1 MSQVLLAVV
10 PHRRLMELKNS
21 GVVRPQTIKDLA
33 DIAFIRLRDKI
44 IEKRIAVEK
53 PIGIMRLMK
62 RSTFDHHLTRE
73 VEVMFE
79 NREALVEHI
88 QSVKERLPTP
98 LVPVDEAGVKDLLFL
113 DRASKCAA
121 EAEKVVMLFKLHD
134 EVIVDSDTSFLLSW
148 LMNNTQRIKDHISGE
163 VNDDSSSN
171 Q

>member
-44 IEKRIAVEK
+44 IAKRIEAEK
-53 PIGIMRLMK
+53 PTGILRLMK
-62 RSTFDHHLTRE
+62 RSTFEHHLTRE

-79 NREALVEHI
+79 NREALVSHVQCI
-88 QSVKERLPTP
+88 KDRLPTP
-98 LVPVDEAGVKDLLFL
+98 LVPVDESEVKDLLFL
-113 DRASKCAA
+113 DRATTCAA

-134 EVIVDSDTSFLLSW
+134 EVIVDADTSFLLSW
-148 LMNNTQRIKDHISGE
+148 LMSNTQRIKDHIAGE
-163 VNDDSSSN
+163 VKDESN